1 MISRSQRGIATGTL
15 PENSTQKDLHDCW
28 HKEGWCHLQT
38 VELALEATD
47 GCCFQLLTA
56 A

>member
-1 MISRSQRGIATGTL
+1 MISRSQRGIATGIL
-15 PENSTQKDLHDCW
+15 PVNSTQKDLHDCW
-28 HKEGWCHLQT
+28 HKEGLCHLQA
-38 VELALEATD
+38 VGLALEATD